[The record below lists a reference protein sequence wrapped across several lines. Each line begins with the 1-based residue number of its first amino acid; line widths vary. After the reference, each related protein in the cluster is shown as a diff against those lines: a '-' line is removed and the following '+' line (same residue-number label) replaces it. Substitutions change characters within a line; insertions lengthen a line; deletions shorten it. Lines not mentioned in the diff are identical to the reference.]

1 MFGGFFLTMTRN
13 HETPRTALTAIAA
26 VLALG
31 STSALAQEAGTASPA
46 VDPAGSEIVIPDAQR
61 APTAVPL
68 PTTAPP
74 LTTVAPI
81 VTQSPAA
88 PSSSALTTAPIVAP
102 EATTA
107 GAADTPSQARQAAPS
122 SSETTSA
129 PAERTSSARAVS
141 TRPTAARELA
151 PQRVASDA
159 VAPAEA
165 QPQAVEAA
173 PATTAPMVNET
184 PQPAPLETTGEAA
197 SSDNTAIIIGGAG
210 ALVLLGA
217 GFMAFRRRKT
227 YDREIEA
234 DAMER
239 EVIREPVVTPK
250 QNTVVNPASA
260 PAIAPRA
267 PVDSSA
273 PIMQRSTVVR
283 EGDLEQQ
290 VAAAPSRENPFL
302 TRKNRLRRANFLM
315 RQGALPE
322 AAPATMDRQTAEA
335 AAPATQPQAPARQTV
350 YSFGGTTV
358 RPTQKPRTT

>member
-1 MFGGFFLTMTRN
+1 M
-13 HETPRTALTAIAA
+13 
-26 VLALG
+26 
-31 STSALAQEAGTASPA
+31 
-46 VDPAGSEIVIPDAQR
+46 
-61 APTAVPL
+61 
-68 PTTAPP
+68 
-74 LTTVAPI
+74 
-81 VTQSPAA
+81 
-88 PSSSALTTAPIVAP
+88 
-102 EATTA
+102 
-107 GAADTPSQARQAAPS
+107 
-122 SSETTSA
+122 
-129 PAERTSSARAVS
+129 VS
-141 TRPTAARELA
+141 
-151 PQRVASDA
+151 
-159 VAPAEA
+159 
-165 QPQAVEAA
+165 
-173 PATTAPMVNET
+173 ET

-227 YDREIEA
+227 YDREMEA

-239 EVIREPVVTPK
+239 EVIRDPVITPK
-250 QNTVVNPASA
+250 QDAVVSPAYA
-260 PAIAPRA
+260 PAGAARA

-335 AAPATQPQAPARQTV
+335 PATQPQAPARQTV

-358 RPTQKPRTT
+358 RATQKPRTT